1 MHRLHTYLWP
11 AASITSG
18 GAGRTL
24 LRVRG
29 DVVSF
34 FVSHTVRP
42 AVSKTVTMTVIF
54 ASFSVD
60 LHTTPAS
67 SAYSIPRTCLRT
79 CANGSTS
86 NPPSPKSSSRC
97 TKSSKNLG
105 PHCNLAE
112 RNVSLRGEKYI
123 AKKRRQYTSLPQS
136 LSGVMPFIVF
146 TVIHTHASSHAFV
159 ELANNG
165 QYFLGYAFQQHTQH
179 YYGIF
184 FCHKYLDQSA
194 GSA

>member
-1 MHRLHTYLWP
+1 MHRLHTYFWP
-11 AASITSG
+11 AVSITSG

-29 DVVSF
+29 GVVSF
-34 FVSHTVRP
+34 FVSRTVRP
-42 AVSKTVTMTVIF
+42 AVSKTVTMTG
-54 ASFSVD
+54 FSVD

-67 SAYSIPRTCLRT
+67 SAYRISRTGLRT
-79 CANGSTS
+79 YASGSTS

-112 RNVSLRGEKYI
+112 RNVSLCGEKYI

-146 TVIHTHASSHAFV
+146 TVIHTHESSHAFSWNWPTT
-159 ELANNG
+159 EN
-165 QYFLGYAFQQHTQH
+165 
-179 YYGIF
+179 IF
-184 FCHKYLDQSA
+184 FLFLSPFPSIIRRSVR
-194 GSA
+194 G